1 MSDWHNEFRKAL
13 YWGAWRVKPDLSTEE
28 KAEAF
33 EVVMPLMLRA
43 TRAAGAANG
52 PVPWGVATLRMV
64 QDVFVRYCEFTPEVY
79 EELREQG
86 HDV

>member
-33 EVVMPLMLRA
+33 EYGTGCVRSILRIHA
-43 TRAAGAANG
+43 RS
-52 PVPWGVATLRMV
+52 L
-64 QDVFVRYCEFTPEVY
+64 
-79 EELREQG
+79 
-86 HDV
+86 